1 MAISYYPE
9 SPLSVDRITAFV
21 STLLSLTKAISISS
35 LPCFTTACNAF
46 KEQLTDDQLDHVV
59 GRLLQLD
66 ITMQDRY
73 KHMECIGKYLE
84 YDEGVAL
91 EYCE

>member
-1 MAISYYPE
+1 MAA
-9 SPLSVDRITAFV
+9 R
-21 STLLSLTKAISISS
+21 
-35 LPCFTTACNAF
+35 NAF
-46 KEQLTDDQLDHVV
+46 IEQLTDAQLDHVV